1 MADVLNRTT
10 REFLRSVHE
19 PNYPVEDW
27 IINPDLEGVEDFES
41 KYWIITGDIVSLM
54 EQTARDAVDAAE
66 LESQRDAIASM
77 FTNPEDVL
85 RAFMR
90 VVLNEFNAHAAFQNQ
105 ILNGIR
111 TAASLADLKAKATA
125 AQDYPVRTVDD
136 LITAVRNN
144 LGS

>member
-1 MADVLNRTT
+1 MANVLNRTT

-27 IINPDLEGVEDFES
+27 IINPDLDAVDGFDS
-41 KYWIITGDIVSLM
+41 RYWIITGDVVTLM
-54 EQTARDAVDAAE
+54 SQAARNAVDAAA
-66 LESQRDAIASM
+66 LEAQRDAIANM

-125 AQDYPVRTVDD
+125 KQDYPDRTVDD
-136 LITAVRNN
+136 LITAIRNN